1 MLCAFIGAAS
11 GVTDSAIALMCNAA
25 EVAGV
30 PDPVVM
36 EVLHR
41 IVVAVS
47 AGIHDVCVG
56 AIAEI
61 IQLAKVL
68 VR

>member
-1 MLCAFIGAAS
+1 
-11 GVTDSAIALMCNAA
+11 MCNAA